1 MIWNL
6 NTAALL
12 VPLLFLLTGLTITV
26 VIDPYISRKHRRVML
41 VIIVLSFTLIIQN
54 IWEDYLSAGELRW
67 FLRTTLAVYGY
78 TLRPVFLILF
88 LYIVQSEKKYPG
100 CWALA
105 ILNWAI
111 QMTAYFS
118 HLCFWINEKNHYE
131 GGPLSRACLV
141 ISLILLVYCLYQSAR
156 NYRAARKKDM
166 LIPLLVVLII
176 LVSVFLDAK
185 VGSLEQPIT
194 YLTFGIVISSVFYY
208 IWLHMRFV
216 QDHEDDLKARQRMQ
230 IMLSQIQPHFLYNTL
245 SAIQY
250 LCDHD
255 PKAAGET
262 TAKFSRYLQGNMSA
276 LKDDGEIPFAQE
288 LEHTKIY
295 LDIEKVRYEDALQI
309 EYDITCTDF
318 YLPTLTLQPIAENA
332 VRHGARGKRRA
343 GTVKLATRE
352 YPEHYEIIVT
362 DDGPGFDPEAPAL
375 ADDGRD
381 HIGITNVRDRLEQM
395 SGGTLRIQSEP
406 GKGTVV
412 TIEIP
417 KKRGKT
423 T

>member
-1 MIWNL
+1 MVWNL
-6 NTAALL
+6 NTVALL
-12 VPLLFLLTGLTITV
+12 VPLLFLLVGLTITV
-26 VIDPYISRKHRRVML
+26 VTDPYVSRKHRRVMG
-41 VIIVLSFTLIIQN
+41 VIIVLSFVLIAQN
-54 IWEDYLSAGELRW
+54 LLEDWLAAGEPQW
-67 FLRTTLAVYGY
+67 FLRTTLAICGY
-78 TLRPVFLILF
+78 TLRPLFLILF
-88 LYIVQSEKKYPG
+88 LYIVQPEKKYLG

-105 ILNWAI
+105 ILNWGI
-111 QMTAYFS
+111 YMTAYFS
-118 HLCFWINEKNHYE
+118 
-131 GGPLSRACLV
+131 
-141 ISLILLVYCLYQSAR
+141 LLVQSIR
-156 NYRAARKKDM
+156 NNQTGGKQEK
-166 LIPLLVVLII
+166 LIPIFIVVMI
-176 LVSVFLDAK
+176 LASVYLDGRVYSDRQPVTFLTIA
-185 VGSLEQPIT
+185 
-194 YLTFGIVISSVFYY
+194 IVASSMFYY

-262 TAKFSRYLQGNMSA
+262 TAKFSCYLQGNMSA
-276 LKDDGEIPFAQE
+276 LKDDGEIPFEQE

-318 YLPTLTLQPIAENA
+318 SLPTLTLQPIAENA
-332 VRHGARGKRRA
+332 VRHGARGKRGV

-352 YPEHYEIIVT
+352 YPEHYAITVT

-381 HIGITNVRDRLEQM
+381 HIGITNVRDRLEQI

-417 KKRGKT
+417 KKQVKT